1 MCECVQA
8 AVCGK
13 SDVGSRYFVLHTYY
27 IYMYYEGGTNKP
39 SHQAIRIF
47 FCALRLLLLYTCFFI
62 PAHLVFFSFF
72 FFSMRA
78 GSSLVVIYVRHKSTT
93 RLTHTKHSYTT
104 WLWQKKIIIIIIDR
118 SRERRFRI
126 VNFSKYGRSH
136 EFGEAPLQRLCHYL
150 FDAARY
156 LHIRIS
162 TANQHFAFCCC
173 CCLWFVSSLR
183 HDCHQWVYIFN
194 ENVVRSNWSDVSF
207 QQQRKKSVS
216 NASLSKFIIS
226 FLRVR
231 GASLR
236 IPLFRYNFFFFLRKC
251 T

>member
-1 MCECVQA
+1 MRA
-8 AVCGK
+8 A
-13 SDVGSRYFVLHTYY
+13 R
-27 IYMYYEGGTNKP
+27 TN
-39 SHQAIRIF
+39 HRIRLSVFF